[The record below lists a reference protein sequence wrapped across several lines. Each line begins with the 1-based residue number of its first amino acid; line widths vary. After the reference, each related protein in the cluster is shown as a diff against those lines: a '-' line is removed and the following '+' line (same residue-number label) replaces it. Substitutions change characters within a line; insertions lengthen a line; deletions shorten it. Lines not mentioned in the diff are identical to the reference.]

1 MNWDLEILK
10 VGGFRGE
17 TFLTWRGRVRSYYN
31 LTGLQLT
38 DCDKCWR
45 IPSLGQLPAL
55 KSLTIGALQSVVSLG
70 SEFFKAE
77 YCASPVPFPSLESL
91 YFDQMTSWREWSS
104 IDTEAFPK
112 LHTLRLSDC
121 PRLVGTLPPQ
131 LVSLEFMQISGSPLL
146 ASLIPKCP
154 KIHTLII
161 YESENV
167 VLQEQDLLLPSLR
180 ILEISGTHMLESL
193 SQKLHNIKDLTIQDC
208 FNVVPLRAIDMPPL
222 VEQLDII
229 NCENVKLLLAS
240 EVPLVHLQRI
250 SISHCEFLT
259 SLFDGD
265 MKYLVPNLKELCIE
279 RCPKL
284 EPFSLG
290 LLPSNLKQL
299 EIRDCDKLLTCHI
312 EWSHLPSI
320 TKLRISTPFDTL
332 YCNGL
337 QHLTSLQELEIL
349 YSHKLEKIEG
359 GMLPPFLQRLHISD
373 CCPLKERCRNKD
385 EEIWPKISHVP
396 CISLDG
402 TYLIRYYNSD
412 PLFL

>member
-167 VLQEQDLLLPSLR
+167 VLQEQDLLSPSLR
-180 ILEISGTHMLESL
+180 ILEI
-193 SQKLHNIKDLTIQDC
+193 
-208 FNVVPLRAIDMPPL
+208 
-222 VEQLDII
+222 
-229 NCENVKLLLAS
+229 
-240 EVPLVHLQRI
+240 
-250 SISHCEFLT
+250 
-259 SLFDGD
+259 
-265 MKYLVPNLKELCIE
+265 
-279 RCPKL
+279 
-284 EPFSLG
+284 
-290 LLPSNLKQL
+290 
-299 EIRDCDKLLTCHI
+299 
-312 EWSHLPSI
+312 
-320 TKLRISTPFDTL
+320 
-332 YCNGL
+332 
-337 QHLTSLQELEIL
+337 
-349 YSHKLEKIEG
+349 
-359 GMLPPFLQRLHISD
+359 
-373 CCPLKERCRNKD
+373 
-385 EEIWPKISHVP
+385 
-396 CISLDG
+396 
-402 TYLIRYYNSD
+402 
-412 PLFL
+412 